1 MANTIL
7 PEVIRETIKELFAK
21 GYTRDT
27 ISIFVKA
34 EAQKYVESDK
44 QLMRCIVSIERII
57 PDIPKKAKAYPTT
70 PKIQDFDP
78 KPYSQIITKLNK
90 RTPNKILEEQ
100 GTKIAVDI
108 LTKYEGFKKVE
119 RGPNFAGTP
128 FDLFGYKRRKPYIIE
143 LKCSLNH
150 FQYPGEIQ
158 KKRMKDL
165 LKNIKGLHV
174 ALLQLKLKNAE
185 YKIFYDDQMELLFYG
200 SKMPLAP
207 IEDWIR
213 ERL

>member
-1 MANTIL
+1 
-7 PEVIRETIKELFAK
+7 
-21 GYTRDT
+21 
-27 ISIFVKA
+27 
-34 EAQKYVESDK
+34 
-44 QLMRCIVSIERII
+44 MRCIVSIERTVPEILKKTKTYPI
-57 PDIPKKAKAYPTT
+57 PPEPK
-70 PKIQDFDP
+70 DFDP
-78 KPYSQIITKLNK
+78 KPYSKTLTKLNK

-100 GTKIAVDI
+100 GTKIAVDV
-108 LTKYEGFKKVE
+108 LKKYEDFKKVE
-119 RGPNFAGTP
+119 RGPGFAGTP
-128 FDLFGYKRRKPYIIE
+128 FDLFGYKRSKPNIIE

-158 KKRMKDL
+158 KKRMKEL

-185 YKIFYDDQMELLFYG
+185 YRIFYDDHMDLLFYG

>member
-1 MANTIL
+1 MAKTIL
-7 PEVIRETIKELFAK
+7 PEVIREAVKELLKK
-21 GYTRDT
+21 GYARESVFRFINDQ
-27 ISIFVKA
+27 SR
-34 EAQKYVESDK
+34 KYVNSDK
-44 QLMRCIVSIERII
+44 QLMRCIVSIERTVPHI
-57 PDIPKKAKAYPTT
+57 PQKTKNYPEPPEPK
-70 PKIQDFDP
+70 DFDP
-78 KPYSQIITKLNK
+78 QSYSKTLTKLNK
-90 RTPNKILEEQ
+90 RTPNKILEER

-108 LTKYEGFKKVE
+108 LTKYEDFKKIE

-128 FDLFGYKRRKPYIIE
+128 FDLFGHKNSKPYIIE

-158 KKRMKDL
+158 KKRMKEL

-174 ALLQLKLKNAE
+174 ALLQLKLKKSE
-185 YKIFYDDQMELLFYG
+185 YKIFYDDQMDLLFYG
-200 SKMPLAP
+200 PKKSLAP

>member
-1 MANTIL
+1 MAKTIL
-7 PEVIRETIKELFAK
+7 PEVTREAIKELLTK
-21 GYTRDT
+21 GYVRESVYRFIKDQ
-27 ISIFVKA
+27 SR
-34 EAQKYVESDK
+34 KYVNSDK
-44 QLMRCIVSIERII
+44 QLMRCIVSIERTATEV
-57 PDIPKKAKAYPTT
+57 PKDTKAYPT
-70 PKIQDFDP
+70 PPEAKDFDP
-78 KPYSQIITKLNK
+78 KPYSQILTKLNK

-108 LTKYEGFKKVE
+108 LKKYEGFKKVK
-119 RGPNFAGTP
+119 RGPDFAGTP
-128 FDLFGYKRRKPYIIE
+128 FDLFGYKRSEPYIIE
-143 LKCSLNH
+143 LKCSLNN

-158 KKRMKDL
+158 KKRMKEL

-174 ALLQLKLKNAE
+174 ALLQLKLKKSE
-185 YKIFYDDQMELLFYG
+185 YRIFYDDQMDLLFYG

>member
-1 MANTIL
+1 MAKTIL
-7 PEVIRETIKELFAK
+7 PEVTREAIRALLTK
-21 GYTRDT
+21 GYARESVFRFIKDQ
-27 ISIFVKA
+27 SM
-34 EAQKYVESDK
+34 KYINSDK
-44 QLMRCIVSIERII
+44 QLMRCIVSIERTV
-57 PDIPKKAKAYPTT
+57 PDIAKKTKAFPTPPEPK
-70 PKIQDFDP
+70 DFDS
-78 KPYSQIITKLNK
+78 KPYSQILTKLNK

-100 GTKIAVDI
+100 GTKIAVDV
-108 LTKYEGFKKVE
+108 LKKYEDFKKVE
-119 RGPNFAGTP
+119 RGPGFAGTP
-128 FDLFGYKRRKPYIIE
+128 FDLFGYKRSKPNIIE

-158 KKRMKDL
+158 KKRMKEL

-185 YKIFYDDQMELLFYG
+185 YRIFYDDHMDLLFYG